1 MYIRHVLCLFS
12 RFSYIVIAN
21 LSFINITASSRF
33 TYGRRVT
40 SVTCTRSAGH
50 VAAGVT
56 TGCDRK
62 SRSHDSKSA
71 ICMASRLRA
80 SMRSPSRVANSKSRG
95 SRWDR
100 RCKEH
105 KPAMRFHR
113 VITCRNATCKA
124 ALRSPISSKRK
135 RETKTE
141 AQFTDGR
148 RRSARRKGIKREK
161 GEEGIAK
168 SRPQITGCRCE
179 GNSS

>member
-12 RFSYIVIAN
+12 RFSYVVIAN
-21 LSFINITASSRF
+21 LFFINIAASSRF

-80 SMRSPSRVANSKSRG
+80 STRGPSRVANSKSRG
-95 SRWDR
+95 SRWNR

-124 ALRSPISSKRK
+124 ALRSISSKRK
-135 RETKTE
+135 RKTKTE

-148 RRSARRKGIKREK
+148 RRSTREK
-161 GEEGIAK
+161 RSKTRKRGGRDRE
-168 SRPQITGCRCE
+168 ITATNHRLPM
-179 GNSS
+179 

>member
-21 LSFINITASSRF
+21 LFFINIAASSRF

-80 SMRSPSRVANSKSRG
+80 STRGPSRVANSKSRG

-105 KPAMRFHR
+105 KPWDFIELLRAEMRR
-113 VITCRNATCKA
+113 AKRLWGVSLRRERERQRLRRN
-124 ALRSPISSKRK
+124 LP
-135 RETKTE
+135 
-141 AQFTDGR
+141 TDEGG
-148 RRSARRKGIKREK
+148 ARGRKGVKRGK

>member
-1 MYIRHVLCLFS
+1 MYIRHVWCLFS
-12 RFSYIVIAN
+12 RFYIVIAN

-40 SVTCTRSAGH
+40 SVIRTRSAGH

-80 SMRSPSRVANSKSRG
+80 STRGPSRVANSKSRG

-105 KPAMRFHR
+105 EQRPWDFIELLRAEMRR
-113 VITCRNATCKA
+113 AKRLWGVLSLRRERERQRPRRN
-124 ALRSPISSKRK
+124 LP
-135 RETKTE
+135 
-141 AQFTDGR
+141 TDEGG
-148 RRSARRKGIKREK
+148 ARGRKGIKGEK

-168 SRPQITGCRCE
+168 SQPQITGCRCE

>member
-33 TYGRRVT
+33 TYGQGVT

-62 SRSHDSKSA
+62 SRSHERSKSA
-71 ICMASRLRA
+71 ICMASRLHA
-80 SMRSPSRVANSKSRG
+80 SMRGPSRVANSKSRG

-124 ALRSPISSKRK
+124 ALRSPISWKRK
-135 RETKTE
+135 RKTKTE

-148 RRSARRKGIKREK
+148 RRSTREKRNKTRKGGGRDRE
-161 GEEGIAK
+161 
-168 SRPQITGCRCE
+168 ITATNHRLPM
-179 GNSS
+179 